1 MTMDKD
7 DLDVELLPV
16 ELRVADI
23 QGQDYAIAVAFETL
37 TERLSVDGEGLHHAS
52 NDETPHVAVGTDAL
66 AVLAAFL
73 IAADTDPLTV
83 YLNPRRGPKCADG
96 ATAPPSSQF
105 VAVFRPGRWPQIG
118 CVLRPAPRPTYLS
131 F

>member
-1 MTMDKD
+1 MTTDKD
-7 DLDVELLPV
+7 DLDVDFLPV

-23 QGQDYAIAVAFETL
+23 QGQDYAIAVACETP
-37 TERLSVDGEGLHHAS
+37 TERLTVDGEGLHHATS
-52 NDETPHVAVGTDAL
+52 DETPHKAVGTEAL

-83 YLNPRRGPKCADG
+83 YLAPRRGPKYQNG
-96 ATAPPSSQF
+96 TTAPSSQF
-105 VAVFRPGRWPQIG
+105 VAVFRAGRWPQIG
-118 CVLRPAPRPTYLS
+118 CVLRPAPRPTYLN